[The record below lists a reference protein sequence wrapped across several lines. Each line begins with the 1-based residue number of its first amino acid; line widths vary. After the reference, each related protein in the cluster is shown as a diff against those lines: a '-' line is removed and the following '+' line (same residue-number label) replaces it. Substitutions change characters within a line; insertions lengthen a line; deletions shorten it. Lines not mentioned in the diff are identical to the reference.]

1 MREMSTWHSLAT
13 ACAPRPSMIPSD
25 RVLIIYSLNVVKKKD
40 ILRRNMQ
47 ELVGLLVVLVVWVCV
62 ACESAPIRAI
72 LCFTALALFVGIS
85 SHSTRASFVSARK
98 AAADRLPQTSN
109 PRYKGS
115 ASNNSASVPENHA
128 ETGELPQTTN
138 PRRKAAETTSAP
150 RSEKGPDLPR
160 GSINDVAYTFE
171 GQRAKLDAR
180 IFRPEPQRQSS
191 EARARM
197 LDALYQELVDT
208 SQKSDP
214 AMRQIGG
221 DGCEMMRGRAAPRP
235 V

>member
-1 MREMSTWHSLAT
+1 
-13 ACAPRPSMIPSD
+13 
-25 RVLIIYSLNVVKKKD
+25 
-40 ILRRNMQ
+40 MQ

-62 ACESAPIRAI
+62 ACDSALIRTMLGVVAI
-72 LCFTALALFVGIS
+72 ALFIGMS

-109 PRYKGS
+109 PRHNKANSDTSGNEANS
-115 ASNNSASVPENHA
+115 KPDTNN
-128 ETGELPQTTN
+128 LPQTPN
-138 PRRKAAETTSAP
+138 PRKKPARGSGAEPVPGANGSTNNM
-150 RSEKGPDLPR
+150 PR
-160 GSINDVAYTFE
+160 GSINDVAYTFA
-171 GQRAKLDAR
+171 GQRAKLDER

-197 LDALYQELVDT
+197 LEAMYQELVES

-221 DGCEMMRGRAAPRP
+221 DGCEIMRGKAEPRP